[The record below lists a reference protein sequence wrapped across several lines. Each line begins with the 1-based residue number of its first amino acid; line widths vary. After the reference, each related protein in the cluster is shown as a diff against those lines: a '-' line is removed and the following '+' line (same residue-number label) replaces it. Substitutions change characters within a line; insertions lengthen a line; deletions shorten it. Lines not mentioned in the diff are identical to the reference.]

1 MSPHGFVIS
10 EVVLMLKSENGEM
23 MILFRGIYKR
33 LTALNK
39 LGEIGLDE
47 QQLETQNWIATDS
60 DTWNK
65 SHN

>member
-23 MILFRGIYKR
+23 MILFRGINKR